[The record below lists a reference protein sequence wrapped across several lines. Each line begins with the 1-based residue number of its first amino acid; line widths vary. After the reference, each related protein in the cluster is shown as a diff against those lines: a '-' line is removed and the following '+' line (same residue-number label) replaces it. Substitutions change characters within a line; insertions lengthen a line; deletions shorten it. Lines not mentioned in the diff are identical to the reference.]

1 MENNNTK
8 LKEVA
13 NSVARKAFD
22 AITKQT
28 GKKAEEITPYDIHN
42 SPLLNNLQK
51 RWAREYYLD
60 MHPEVRADMEAEE
73 KILMEKSIDR
83 VERKYAKRQA
93 KKLKRAMKKM
103 EAATVSMDVTS
114 SQKPTDR
121 KRTMPPRPRM
131 PRWVSRSSKLKKERL
146 TELNKR
152 TR

>member
-1 MENNNTK
+1 MENDNKKK

-73 KILMEKSIDR
+73 KILMERSIVSANLPWAYSSWVQMISQCTPSDSTTSR
-83 VERKYAKRQA
+83 NGW
-93 KKLKRAMKKM
+93 MKWW
-103 EAATVSMDVTS
+103 A
-114 SQKPTDR
+114 
-121 KRTMPPRPRM
+121 
-131 PRWVSRSSKLKKERL
+131 
-146 TELNKR
+146 
-152 TR
+152 